1 MKNKI
6 PDRPRF
12 SAVSQCAWEVI
23 KHFGFHHYPIDVSAI
38 YKASPIVVSTYQH
51 FAARAGLTLDKYIDV
66 VGAKD
71 GFSIYDKNKN
81 KYVVAFNT
89 QNMTKRRIRWTLA
102 HELGV

>member
-12 SAVSQCAWEVI
+12 LAVSQCAWEVI
-23 KHFGFHHYPIDVSAI
+23 KYFGFHQYPIDVSVI
-38 YKASPIVVSTYQH
+38 YKASPIVVNTYQH

-71 GFSIYDKNKN
+71 GFSIYDQQ
-81 KYVVAFNT
+81 FT
-89 QNMTKRRIRWTLA
+89 TF
-102 HELGV
+102 